1 MKLELESNLTFLPQP
16 DNGME
21 SEQLLT
27 CNVCQKTFLQTDD
40 LRKHNKNHLFS
51 CADCNQAFNDQITLT
66 KHTEEL
72 HTQDKNFHCSQ
83 CDKSFKELRTLRL
96 HLKIHN
102 SDYPEHCEVCKK
114 GFRTKWQLKQHLM
127 DHGGKR
133 PYPCPE
139 CSFTCKTKQQLN
151 EHRRKHSG
159 EKAYSCPLCGTRF
172 TYRNGLI
179 KHTKLNRCP
188 KKIFTSDGEKLI
200 KKKAKSMDQLNRQKI
215 EMINSLASKSRAEK
229 SVLDQKILD
238 VIQKRSALKNQ
249 LGLPELPD
257 LDGNNN
263 QALLRR
269 AVQELQST
277 QIDQSMFTPQA
288 SSPFSQSLSSSASFN
303 PSLTTPTM
311 STTTTFLTNSTDI
324 SSWAATLPA
333 GTKVTVTHYDASK
346 KSGQGQLVATPTHT
360 ETIIVTPPKSETDI
374 SLIPLKSPKVQLP
387 TSPLPLLQTR
397 PILSS
402 THEKLIQD
410 SQLITTPD
418 ETKIFANIGQPSYP
432 ESFAVDPNDIL
443 LKNKPIKQEPLS
455 LPSYQDA
462 NFNPSRFKLCNLPSN
477 LPPVSPID
485 VQLTAQAL
493 LMNVKPDPNFD
504 PNLKIKKE
512 FEEKRSSISPAST
525 PRDMTSTPS
534 SQAENWF
541 PISNMNEIKKEVLD
555 ELFDNADEAKDE
567 TNNEL
572 QHPTFLVPQLS
583 VKSEQDE
590 SSLESDDFYNISLK
604 MEPISPQSNSSSI
617 SESDHDS
624 FTFHKDLDTIVASF
638 GKSSQKQEDDPT
650 VAKSEGPTSNNPKSD
665 FVLPDLDL
673 DFSNFFD
680 DNIGDINMNEQDF
693 LQMRMDTFDTC
704 AEIMSNV

>member
-1 MKLELESNLTFLPQP
+1 MKLELESNLTYLPP
-16 DNGME
+16 SDNGME
-21 SEQLLT
+21 TEQLFA
-27 CNVCQKTFLQTDD
+27 CNVCQRTFLQIDD

-51 CADCNQAFNDQITLT
+51 CVDCNQAFNDQIMLT
-66 KHTEEL
+66 KHQEEM
-72 HTQDKNFHCSQ
+72 HTVDKNFHCSQ

-215 EMINSLASKSRAEK
+215 EMINNLASKSRAEK

-238 VIQKRSALKNQ
+238 VIQKRSALKSQ
-249 LGLPELPD
+249 LGLPEINTID
-257 LDGNNN
+257 VNNN
-263 QALLRR
+263 QELLRR
-269 AVQELQST
+269 AALVQELQNN
-277 QIDQSMFTPQA
+277 QMDQSNFTNQPPSSFSQTI
-288 SSPFSQSLSSSASFN
+288 SSPSPPFTH
-303 PSLTTPTM
+303 SLTSPTM

-346 KSGQGQLVATPTHT
+346 KSSEGQLVATPTHT

-397 PILSS
+397 PILS
-402 THEKLIQD
+402 TAHEKLIQD

-418 ETKIFANIGQPSYP
+418 EPKIFANIGQPSYP

-455 LPSYQDA
+455 LPSYQEA
-462 NFNPSRFKLCNLPSN
+462 NFNLSRFKLCNLP
-477 LPPVSPID
+477 PISPID

-512 FEEKRSSISPAST
+512 FEEVHSSISPS
-525 PRDMTSTPS
+525 STPS
-534 SQAENWF
+534 DMGSPVSSQTENWF

-555 ELFDNADEAKDE
+555 ELFEDHDE
-567 TNNEL
+567 TKVNTDNNEL
-572 QHPTFLVPQLS
+572 QHPNFLVPQLS
-583 VKSEQDE
+583 VKSEHDD
-590 SSLESDDFYNISLK
+590 SSLECDDFYNISLK
-604 MEPISPQSNSSSI
+604 MEPISPQSNSSI
-617 SESDHDS
+617 SDTDHDS
-624 FTFHKDLDTIVASF
+624 FSFHKDLDTIVASF
-638 GKSSQKQEDDPT
+638 GKASNKQDDDTT
-650 VAKSEGPTSNNPKSD
+650 VAKSEGLSNNPKSD

-693 LQMRMDTFDTC
+693 FQMRMDTFDAC
-704 AEIMSNV
+704 SEIMSNV

>member
-1 MKLELESNLTFLPQP
+1 MKLELESNLTFLPST

-21 SEQLLT
+21 TEQLFT
-27 CNVCQKTFLQTDD
+27 CNVCQKTFLQMDD

-51 CADCNQAFNDQITLT
+51 CADCNQAFNDQISLT
-66 KHTEEL
+66 KHQEEM

-215 EMINSLASKSRAEK
+215 EMINNLASKSRAEK

-238 VIQKRSALKNQ
+238 VIQKRSALKSQ
-249 LGLPELPD
+249 LGLPELNNID
-257 LDGNNN
+257 ANNN

-269 AVQELQST
+269 AALVQELQSN
-277 QIDQSMFTPQA
+277 QMDQSIFTPQPP
-288 SSPFSQSLSSSASFN
+288 SSFAQALTSPASFN
-303 PSLTTPTM
+303 QSLTSPTM

-346 KSGQGQLVATPTHT
+346 KPGQGQLVATPTHT

-397 PILSS
+397 PILSAA
-402 THEKLIQD
+402 HEKLIQD

-418 ETKIFANIGQPSYP
+418 EPKIFANIGQPSYP
-432 ESFAVDPNDIL
+432 ESFAIDPNDIL
-443 LKNKPIKQEPLS
+443 LKNKPIKQEPLT
-455 LPSYQDA
+455 LPSSQEA
-462 NFNPSRFKLCNLPSN
+462 NFNLSRFKLCNLP
-477 LPPVSPID
+477 PISPID

-512 FEEKRSSISPAST
+512 FEEMRSSLSPSS
-525 PRDMTSTPS
+525 PPSDMTSPVS

-541 PISNMNEIKKEVLD
+541 PMSNMNEIKKEVLD
-555 ELFDNADEAKDE
+555 ELFDNTDESKE
-567 TNNEL
+567 TNTNSEL

-583 VKSEQDE
+583 VKSEHDD

-604 MEPISPQSNSSSI
+604 MEPISPQSNSSI
-617 SESDHDS
+617 SDTDHDS
-624 FTFHKDLDTIVASF
+624 FSFHKDLDTIVASF
-638 GKSSQKQEDDPT
+638 GKASNKHDDTT
-650 VAKSEGPTSNNPKSD
+650 VTKSEGLSNNPKSD

-693 LQMRMDTFDTC
+693 LQMRMDTFDAC
-704 AEIMSNV
+704 SEIMSNV

>member
-1 MKLELESNLTFLPQP
+1 MKLELESNLTYLPQT

-21 SEQLLT
+21 TEQHFT
-27 CNVCQKTFLQTDD
+27 CNVCQRTFLQIDD

-66 KHTEEL
+66 KHQEEM

-200 KKKAKSMDQLNRQKI
+200 KKKAKSMEQLNRQKI
-215 EMINSLASKSRAEK
+215 EMINNLASKSRAEK

-249 LGLPELPD
+249 LGLPEINNID
-257 LDGNNN
+257 ANNN
-263 QALLRR
+263 QTLLRR
-269 AVQELQST
+269 AALVQELQNNQMDPTNFTT
-277 QIDQSMFTPQA
+277 QPPSSFGQA
-288 SSPFSQSLSSSASFN
+288 ISSPVPFTH
-303 PSLTTPTM
+303 SLTSPTM

-374 SLIPLKSPKVQLP
+374 SLIPLKSPKLQLP

-397 PILSS
+397 PILSPA
-402 THEKLIQD
+402 HEKLIQD

-418 ETKIFANIGQPSYP
+418 EPKIFANIGQPSYP

-443 LKNKPIKQEPLS
+443 LKNKPIKQEPLT
-455 LPSYQDA
+455 LPSYQEA
-462 NFNPSRFKLCNLPSN
+462 NFNLSRFKLCN

-512 FEEKRSSISPAST
+512 FEEVRSSISPSST
-525 PRDMTSTPS
+525 PSDMTSPMP

-555 ELFDNADEAKDE
+555 ELFENQDE
-567 TNNEL
+567 TKAADDNNEL

-583 VKSEQDE
+583 VKSEHDDC
-590 SSLESDDFYNISLK
+590 SMESDDFYNISLK
-604 MEPISPQSNSSSI
+604 MEPISPQSNSSI
-617 SESDHDS
+617 SDTDHDS
-624 FTFHKDLDTIVASF
+624 FSFHKDLDTIVASF
-638 GKSSQKQEDDPT
+638 GKATNKQNDTT
-650 VAKSEGPTSNNPKSD
+650 VTKSEGLSNNPKSD

-693 LQMRMDTFDTC
+693 LQMRMDTFDAC
-704 AEIMSNV
+704 SEIMSNV

>member
-1 MKLELESNLTFLPQP
+1 MKLELESNLTFLPSNE
-16 DNGME
+16 NGMDTD
-21 SEQLLT
+21 QLFT
-27 CNVCQKTFLQTDD
+27 CNVCQKTFLQIDD

-66 KHTEEL
+66 KHQEEV
-72 HTQDKNFHCSQ
+72 HTQDKSFHCSQ

-159 EKAYSCPLCGTRF
+159 EKAYSCSLCGTRF

-188 KKIFTSDGEKLI
+188 KKIFTSDGEKMI
-200 KKKAKSMDQLNRQKI
+200 KKKAKSMEQLSRQNI
-215 EMINSLASKSRAEK
+215 DMINNLASKSKAEK

-238 VIQKRSALKNQ
+238 VIQKRSALKTQ
-249 LGLPELPD
+249 LSIPELNDMDP
-257 LDGNNN
+257 NNN

-269 AVQELQST
+269 AALVQSLQNN
-277 QIDQSMFTPQA
+277 QIDPAIFS
-288 SSPFSQSLSSSASFN
+288 SQSPTSFAQAMTSPVSFN

-346 KSGQGQLVATPTHT
+346 KPGEGQLVATPTHT
-360 ETIIVTPPKSETDI
+360 ETIIVTPPKSDTDI

-387 TSPLPLLQTR
+387 TSPLPLIQTR
-397 PILSS
+397 PGLSAA
-402 THEKLIQD
+402 HEKLIQD

-418 ETKIFANIGQPSYP
+418 EPKIFANIGQPSYT

-443 LKNKPIKQEPLS
+443 LKNKPIKQEPFT
-455 LPSYQDA
+455 LPSYQEAA
-462 NFNPSRFKLCNLPSN
+462 NFNLSKFKLCN
-477 LPPVSPID
+477 PPPTSPID

-512 FEEKRSSISPAST
+512 FEEVRSSLSPPSACS
-525 PRDMTSTPS
+525 DGS
-534 SQAENWF
+534 SQAHSQSENWF

-555 ELFDNADEAKDE
+555 ELFDNTDEAKVATE
-567 TNNEL
+567 NNES
-572 QHPTFLVPQLS
+572 QHPNFLVPQLS
-583 VKSEQDE
+583 VKSEHED
-590 SSLESDDFYNISLK
+590 SMLESDDFYNISLK
-604 MEPISPQSNSSSI
+604 MEPISPQSNSSI
-617 SESDHDS
+617 SDNDHDS
-624 FTFHKDLDTIVASF
+624 FSFHKDLDTIVASF
-638 GKSSQKQEDDPT
+638 GKSGNKHDESATT
-650 VAKSEGPTSNNPKSD
+650 VAKSEGMTTNPKPD

-693 LQMRMDTFDTC
+693 LQMRMDTFDAC
-704 AEIMSNV
+704 SEIMSNV